1 LKIFEGKIRIFIY
14 TLLIR
19 LSDLVFSGTITY
31 SLLTFF
37 PNERLKFAIDS
48 TNGMIV
54 TTQILDRDEPA
65 REEEVDL
72 TVLATDNGRP
82 QLNDEC
88 TFKVTIMD
96 TNDNNP
102 VFDKGVRC

>member
-31 SLLTFF
+31 SFGTTFDK
-37 PNERLKFAIDS
+37 RLKFAINS

-65 REEEVDL
+65 REEEVYL
-72 TVLATDNGRP
+72 TVLTTDNGRS
-82 QLNDEC
+82 QLNDVC
-88 TFKVTIMD
+88 TFKVTIID
-96 TNDNNP
+96 RNENSP
-102 VFDKGVRC
+102 VFKKPVRR